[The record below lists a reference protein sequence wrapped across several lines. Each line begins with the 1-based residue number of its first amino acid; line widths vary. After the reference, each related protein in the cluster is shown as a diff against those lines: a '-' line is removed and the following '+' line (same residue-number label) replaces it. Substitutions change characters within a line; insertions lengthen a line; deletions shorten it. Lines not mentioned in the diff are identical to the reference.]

1 MIKASKNEPL
11 TSTSYNTS
19 YSVSPENWESFHRQ
33 NKRAEELGIDLY
45 VLDGDDDESELQ
57 HLEDDIVYNYILMD
71 KDVPEELKTK
81 YLKLKAELIT
91 KPPILDKPLQHPYSV
106 TPDDMDRFR
115 REVERARELGI
126 DMYILDGEPESSELE
141 ELENEIVYNYI
152 LMDMDVPE
160 ELKIKYLKLKGEMK
174 ADKTLA

>member
-1 MIKASKNEPL
+1 MIKGNNNTNTITADNL
-11 TSTSYNTS
+11 YISYP
-19 YSVSPENWESFHRQ
+19 VSPENIERDKRQ
-33 NKRAEELGIDLY
+33 SKRAEELGIDLY
-45 VLDGDDDESELQ
+45 VLDGIDDESELQ
-57 HLEDDIVYNYILMD
+57 RLEDDIVYNYILMD

-126 DMYILDGEPESSELE
+126 DMYILDGEPESPELE
-141 ELENEIVYNYI
+141 ELENEIVYNY
-152 LMDMDVPE
+152 
-160 ELKIKYLKLKGEMK
+160 
-174 ADKTLA
+174 T